1 MVCCIQHTAEQ
12 AVLAY
17 GSCFL
22 VGCVVATYRRYMH
35 SSVHANM
42 WLEALRHAELAG
54 RLSCP
59 TVQVRSN
66 KYVILTLASQ
76 GAYYATSEGDH
87 GHVPAEPDI
96 EPKDTT
102 GAG

>member
-1 MVCCIQHTAEQ
+1 
-12 AVLAY
+12 
-17 GSCFL
+17 
-22 VGCVVATYRRYMH
+22 
-35 SSVHANM
+35 
-42 WLEALRHAELAG
+42 
-54 RLSCP
+54 
-59 TVQVRSN
+59 VQDFVKKGA